1 MATEKPKTQDGK
13 EIKDTTTVGGTVSKT
28 KELIEAARKRNEIEQ
43 ANADAPVGDSRPQA
57 SFSDEELDQL
67 KADAELMAQGKVQA
81 KAGTLDG
88 TIDVEAMGD
97 VKGDGGDAKN
107 YEDGD
112 PAKALGVPT
121 YIHGLHE
128 TKGGQ
133 ETSLAPETRISARTI
148 AEQQR
153 GAEVIK
159 GHGEARDRARKAATE
174 AGERRG
180 SRTVVTDAEEDPEV
194 IAAKVK
200 AREEAEKKT
209 K

>member
-13 EIKDTTTVGGTVSKT
+13 DIKDTTTVGSTVSKT

-57 SFSDEELDQL
+57 RFSDEELDQL
-67 KADAELMAQGKVQA
+67 KADAEIMAEGKVQA

-88 TIDVEAMGD
+88 SIDVEAMGD

-107 YEDGD
+107 YDDGD

-128 TKGGQ
+128 TKGGV
-133 ETSLAPETRISARTI
+133 ETSLAPETRISARTA
-148 AEQQR
+148 AEQAR
-153 GAEVIK
+153 GAEVLK
-159 GHGEARDRARKAATE
+159 GHSEARARAQKLSADTRK
-174 AGERRG
+174 
-180 SRTVVTDAEEDPEV
+180 SRTIITDAEEDEAT
-194 IAAKVK
+194 IRAKVK
-200 AREEAEKKT
+200 AREDAAKANK
-209 K
+209 